1 MRAEMTVSKNTVIQ
15 ADMRFSKLLRIEG
28 SVEGKIVAPADV
40 RTCIDYKSFTLSF
53 GERQICYSVKA
64 EVLLEIYLA

>member
-40 RTCIDYKSFTLSF
+40 SAFLWIIQILRYLFA
-53 GERQICYSVKA
+53 RQICYYAEA
-64 EVLLEIYLA
+64 EVLLETYLA

>member
-1 MRAEMTVSKNTVIQ
+1 MIIFVHLSVTQSMRAEMTVSKNTVIH

-40 RTCIDYKSFTLSF
+40 SIY
-53 GERQICYSVKA
+53 ICLY
-64 EVLLEIYLA
+64 LLF